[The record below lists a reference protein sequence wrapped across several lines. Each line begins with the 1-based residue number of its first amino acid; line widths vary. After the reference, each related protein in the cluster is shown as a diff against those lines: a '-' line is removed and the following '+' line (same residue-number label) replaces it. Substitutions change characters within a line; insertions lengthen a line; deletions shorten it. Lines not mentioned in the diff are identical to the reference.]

1 VPRTRQGR
9 YQFTIGEPLGR
20 RLDELGRA
28 NNVTRS
34 AIDTDALRAWLNR
47 KGDDEL
53 ELRFAA
59 RLNRMSKQ
67 LARIE
72 RNGHIELETL
82 ALFIRYM
89 LTINAPLSEGDEA
102 ARAVGRD
109 RFAAFIERVGRQLAS
124 GRFTFGHQEESE

>member
-1 VPRTRQGR
+1 MPRNRQGK
-9 YQFTIGEPLGR
+9 YQFTIGEPLRR
-20 RLDELGRA
+20 RLDELSGA

-34 AIDTDALRAWLNR
+34 AIVVDALRAWLDR
-47 KGDDEL
+47 KGDDDL

-59 RLNRMSKQ
+59 RLDRMSRQ

-89 LTINAPLSEGDEA
+89 LTINAPLPEGDEA
-102 ARAVGRD
+102 ARAIGRD

-124 GRFTFGHQEESE
+124 GRFTFGPEGENE